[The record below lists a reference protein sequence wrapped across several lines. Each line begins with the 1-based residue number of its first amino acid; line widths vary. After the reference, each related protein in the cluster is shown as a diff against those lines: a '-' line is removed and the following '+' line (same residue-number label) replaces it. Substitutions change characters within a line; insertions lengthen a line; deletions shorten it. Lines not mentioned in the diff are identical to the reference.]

1 MVGKRSH
8 TKHVATLMW
17 PQQNNNAAMSHS
29 TNPSVLPAQARNLA
43 YILEMTKATSSLS
56 DLATQTWRYAK
67 ITQKLENLL
76 ELDTNAVQ
84 QKTRPRLD
92 TGLAKCGKEIQCLTK
107 GLRRWG
113 VRCKT

>member
-1 MVGKRSH
+1 MMEAKLKR
-8 TKHVATLMW
+8 LC
-17 PQQNNNAAMSHS
+17 
-29 TNPSVLPAQARNLA
+29 
-43 YILEMTKATSSLS
+43 
-56 DLATQTWRYAK
+56 LATQTWRYAK

-107 GLRRWG
+107 VERI
-113 VRCKT
+113 V